1 MAYIGSE
8 FRSAAATAR
17 MRAQAPKRA
26 GFPIAD
32 ERAAYRRW
40 LIVEREQCP
49 ECGGVLDTGWECGD
63 CGHDGRV
70 EARQTIDAAIAGE
83 EADAMERAANEHD

>member
-1 MAYIGSE
+1 MSRILTE
-8 FRSAAATAR
+8 WTKNAR
-17 MRAQAPKRA
+17 QLRPALD

-32 ERAAYRRW
+32 DRAAYRRW

-49 ECGGVLDTGWECGD
+49 ECGHPVDTGWECTN
-63 CGHDGRV
+63 CFHDGRT

-83 EADAMERAANEHD
+83 EAERP